1 MSLTVNDTF
10 LAPVL
15 DLIPQL
21 DKHLKDLAYSDAEFT
36 SLGLRRICSSHQSG
50 RAFIQHARQTDLSTV
65 SLRAYFAAA
74 SSPRRLAM
82 LHELNARLSEPIRPL
97 SDRFACFP
105 ELHGRDILAI
115 DGHDVRR
122 ACHEP
127 KELTRDG
134 RLEVPDSVTG
144 VFIRNLRSGAARVL
158 AQTEGHQH
166 EWSAVKARPW
176 SDFLW
181 REGAKG
187 TVLVID
193 PVAVD
198 FEFLRGAKFK
208 GHCTVITRMK
218 RNLKVV
224 ECRALKWDAADP
236 RNDGVQSDE
245 RIRFDSAGE
254 FRRVVYV
261 DPETLEEFDLLT
273 TEFQLAPGVIAH
285 LYRLRWDIEKL
296 FDQCENLLGENKAWA
311 TGPIP
316 AQVQNEFLVI
326 AHNLMLL
333 LSQRLE
339 TQEGIRDEKVE
350 RKNALWITAR
360 RVAASQKQRKVS
372 DWVRKL
378 RAITRWSS
386 QYVRWLTDAIQQGWE
401 WSKGVEKLRPM
412 MAAYLR

>member
-1 MSLTVNDTF
+1 M
-10 LAPVL
+10 
-15 DLIPQL
+15 
-21 DKHLKDLAYSDAEFT
+21 
-36 SLGLRRICSSHQSG
+36 
-50 RAFIQHARQTDLSTV
+50 
-65 SLRAYFAAA
+65 
-74 SSPRRLAM
+74 
-82 LHELNARLSEPIRPL
+82 
-97 SDRFACFP
+97 
-105 ELHGRDILAI
+105 
-115 DGHDVRR
+115 
-122 ACHEP
+122 
-127 KELTRDG
+127 
-134 RLEVPDSVTG
+134 
-144 VFIRNLRSGAARVL
+144 
-158 AQTEGHQH
+158 
-166 EWSAVKARPW
+166 
-176 SDFLW
+176 
-181 REGAKG
+181 
-187 TVLVID
+187 VID

-339 TQEGIRDEKVE
+339 TQEGIRDEKLE
-350 RKNALWITAR
+350 RKNALWMTAR

-372 DWVRKL
+372 GLVGKL

-401 WSKGVEKLRPM
+401 WSKGLEKLRPM
-412 MAAYLR
+412 MVAYLR